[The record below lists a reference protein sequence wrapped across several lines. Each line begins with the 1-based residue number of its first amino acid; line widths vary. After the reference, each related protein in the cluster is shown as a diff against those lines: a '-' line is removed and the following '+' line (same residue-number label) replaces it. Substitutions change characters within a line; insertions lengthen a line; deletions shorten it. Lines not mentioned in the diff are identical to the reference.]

1 MNKNISSII
10 LTISVLLALF
20 IYGCSHSGGSHIINQ
35 RGDVNLTSREGVIN
49 EQGRLSA
56 AITFPSG
63 AKIETLENNSL
74 TPGIK
79 VIATE
84 ETLASGSANKG
95 YFSDYTPIYI
105 YIYIESVHS

>member
-1 MNKNISSII
+1 MKPRLIIFVIS
-10 LTISVLLALF
+10 LMALAIF
-20 IYGCSHSGGSHIINQ
+20 YGCSHSGGSHIINQ
-35 RGDVNLTSREGVIN
+35 RDDVNLTSREEVIN

-56 AITFPSG
+56 AIIFPSG